1 MLLRGSASASTR
13 AALSGPQA
21 ARPSDRALRPCG
33 QVRTRKEPLTGRER
47 TELHGYVTWTAVA
60 GRALLFAAALVGVGA
75 VCRRVQQW
83 LQLSGPFWLLPT
95 IAAGLFLYVR
105 SRRWTGGHELRRHI
119 RLDLEA
125 NAAVVHHVQVQDAIL
140 FEEAEDEGPLV
151 FLLTDTNE
159 TLVFTGQELS
169 RDVVRGF
176 PWREF
181 EIRESAHSRRFLG
194 LKRLGEPLRPSA
206 VKAPLSPDQLKQ
218 LGLSSVGR
226 WQRLEVPFDN
236 LRQVT

>member
-1 MLLRGSASASTR
+1 MT
-13 AALSGPQA
+13 
-21 ARPSDRALRPCG
+21 
-33 QVRTRKEPLTGRER
+33 KRER
-47 TELHGYVTWTAVA
+47 TELHGYATWTAVA
-60 GRALLFAAALVGVGA
+60 GRALLFILALVAVGV
-75 VCRRVQQW
+75 VCKRVQQR
-83 LQLSGPFWLLPT
+83 LQLPGPLWLLPT

-105 SRRWTGGHELRRHI
+105 SRRWTGGHELRRQI

-140 FEEAEDEGPLV
+140 FEEREDEGPIV

-169 RDVVRGF
+169 RDVARGF

-194 LKRLGEPLRPSA
+194 LKRLGEPFRPFTG
-206 VKAPLSPDQLKQ
+206 KPPLSPDHFKQ

-226 WQRLEVPFDN
+226 WQRLQVPFDD
-236 LRQVT
+236 LRQIA